1 MARFSGIPA
10 VPLEGLDPQTI
21 RVLSALKENVELLT
35 NQRNEADGASVALT
49 AGSVTVGTVSG
60 TYQGLTARAVG
71 ADVGGGV
78 GVPLLSD
85 YVKLLQDVQTLAYD
99 VATTRAALNN
109 LILQLRTDI

>member
-10 VPLEGLDPQTI
+10 VPLEVLDPQTA

-35 NQRNEADGASVALT
+35 NQRNETDGASVAVT
-49 AGSVTVGTVSG
+49 AGNITVSIVSG

-71 ADVGGGV
+71 ADISGV

-99 VATTRAALNN
+99 IATVRTALNN
-109 LILQLRTDI
+109 LIAQLRIDI